1 MTQSKRRWGAV
12 ARTIAA
18 LALLAAPA
26 SAHAQ
31 AISKPQLIIDDALQ
45 TVRKLKSDPK
55 IPSFQKLLNR
65 AKAVLIFP
73 EVLRAGFVIG
83 GQGGSGV
90 LLVRHGDQLG
100 AESWSYPSFHTLGA
114 GSIGLQLGVENQEI
128 ILIIQDYDALLAII
142 NNHFKIGGDIS
153 VAAGNFGTGQGG
165 AITSNFDA
173 DVISYSTAQGA
184 FVGAS
189 IQGAVITPSN
199 DYNYDYYGP
208 GARSRTITI
217 KRQFANAGADNLRQA
232 LSEPV
237 SWIPADKL
245 VERMPG
251 GIAAPANAAGSA
263 PPAGLQRPMVP
274 TAAAPAQGQ
283 TWGAPAAPAPVQSQ
297 TWGAPAAPAPVQS
310 QTWGAPAAPATV
322 QSQTWGAPAAP
333 ATAPVSRQAWGAPA
347 GQAPAGSSSAWGAP
361 PPVQPGVGR
370 APVTPVTTQ

>member
-55 IPSFQKLLNR
+55 IPGFQKLLNR

-100 AESWSYPSFHTLGA
+100 AESWSYPSFHTMGA
-114 GSIGLQLGVENQEI
+114 GSIGLQLGVEAQEI

-153 VAAGNFGTGQGG
+153 VAAGSFGTGQGG

-173 DVISYSTAQGA
+173 DVISFSTAQGA

-199 DYNYDYYGP
+199 DNNYDYYGP

-245 VERMPG
+245 VERTPG
-251 GIAAPANAAGSA
+251 AIAAPVNAAGSA
-263 PPAGLQRPMVP
+263 PPAGLQRPAVP
-274 TAAAPAQGQ
+274 TAAAPA
-283 TWGAPAAPAPVQSQ
+283 QSQ
-297 TWGAPAAPAPVQS
+297 TWGAPAAPAPGSTQAWGAPAAPAPAS
-310 QTWGAPAAPATV
+310 TQTWGAPAAPAP
-322 QSQTWGAPAAP
+322 APA
-333 ATAPVSRQAWGAPA
+333 SRQAWGTPT

-361 PPVQPGVGR
+361 PPGPSGAGR